1 MSSGLLLSS
10 VLIVTLLWRVF
21 IYTRLLIASAPL
33 NRLPGPPRE
42 SFWNGNLRQFLA
54 RHAEDFQKH
63 VAVDFGPVVKM
74 SGYFGRPLLYVSDSR
89 ALHNI
94 LIKEEHIF
102 QEQEVF
108 ISSNLRLFG
117 PSLLATY
124 GQRHGKQRKIL
135 NPVFSINHMRSMLP
149 LFYTV
154 CHKLREAITGRLQD
168 GPRELDMLHWTGRVS
183 LELIGQG
190 GLGYSFDPL
199 VEDKEDPYGQAVKAL
214 IPNFGRVLHLRW
226 LAVLADK
233 WNVPRWLQ
241 RAVVQ
246 AFPADSPI
254 RKLLEAVDTMDRQ
267 SRAIY
272 SMKKRAFDQGDAE
285 VVKQI
290 GEGKDILSILM
301 RANAQAD
308 VNERLSEEEVVA
320 QLSTL
325 IFAAMDTTSNTLSR
339 TLQLLAQYPD
349 VQDKLR
355 RELLETGAAQGTSY
369 DQLNQLPFLDAV
381 CRETLRVHPAA
392 GNRFRINRAV
402 ADTVLPLSEPVTT
415 LDGAVLSKIAIPKG
429 TEVLVGVMGSNMNRA
444 LWGEDALEW
453 KPERWLSPLP
463 SAVTDARM
471 PGVYSNLLTF
481 IGGKRSCIGF
491 KFAEMEMKVVLAV
504 MLTTFTFA
512 LTDKPILWTS
522 ANIMFPTVGRNAIR
536 SELPLRVGLYKPARL

>member
-1 MSSGLLLSS
+1 
-10 VLIVTLLWRVF
+10 
-21 IYTRLLIASAPL
+21 
-33 NRLPGPPRE
+33 
-42 SFWNGNLRQFLA
+42 
-54 RHAEDFQKH
+54 
-63 VAVDFGPVVKM
+63 
-74 SGYFGRPLLYVSDSR
+74 
-89 ALHNI
+89 
-94 LIKEEHIF
+94 
-102 QEQEVF
+102 
-108 ISSNLRLFG
+108 
-117 PSLLATY
+117 
-124 GQRHGKQRKIL
+124 
-135 NPVFSINHMRSMLP
+135 MLP

-241 RAVVQ
+241 RTVVQ

-285 VVKQI
+285 V
-290 GEGKDILSILM
+290 DWLMLSVDAKHEREV

-339 TLQLLAQYPD
+339 TLQLLAQHPD

-381 CRETLRVHPAA
+381 CRETLRV
-392 GNRFRINRAV
+392 AV

-415 LDGAVLSKIAIPKG
+415 LDGTVLSKIAIPKG
-429 TEVLVGVMGSNMNRA
+429 TEVLVGVMGSNMNKA

-536 SELPLRVGLYKPARL
+536 PELPLRVGLYKPARL